1 MKAYINME
9 KFLKVGDIAVKKQKF
24 YQHQGP
30 ISIKIKIL
38 IKQCY
43 LISSLL
49 LEQVFN
55 ILLATKMLEN

>member
-38 IKQCY
+38 IK
-43 LISSLL
+43 
-49 LEQVFN
+49 
-55 ILLATKMLEN
+55 